1 MQSALISIR
10 RGSIVACLP
19 KSPGQRPSDPLS
31 VACDQVLN
39 AGGTRGLRRPL
50 DPAAPGTP
58 RRESVSSWRTPSAS
72 RSTGVVARRPCR
84 LPLHWGR
91 PHLRL
96 RLHAGSRG
104 PSVRSGSK
112 GRSVVVSRLRGGVSS
127 TSAGMCAVR
136 RAHQANWQGSATE
149 LTTAYEVRI
158 RHGGG
163 GSTARQAG
171 VEASGHPGGHQD
183 EGKLGGQS
191 DRFTNDGR
199 PDGGRFGFVPGP
211 HARSRAVAAITRNS

>member
-19 KSPGQRPSDPLS
+19 KSPAQRPSDPLS

-91 PHLRL
+91 PRL
-96 RLHAGSRG
+96 YDSTQARGSIRQVWQQGAVSGRLS
-104 PSVRSGSK
+104 PE
-112 GRSVVVSRLRGGVSS
+112 GGVLSM
-127 TSAGMCAVR
+127 GPGLCVVR
-136 RAHQANWQGSATE
+136 RTQQVNWQGSATA

-163 GSTARQAG
+163 AVRRGRRVSRRRGIPASIRTKGNSGGSRTDPQTSDARAAAHSAWCG
-171 VEASGHPGGHQD
+171 AP
-183 EGKLGGQS
+183 
-191 DRFTNDGR
+191 
-199 PDGGRFGFVPGP
+199 
-211 HARSRAVAAITRNS
+211 RSRKGRRSHDRDL